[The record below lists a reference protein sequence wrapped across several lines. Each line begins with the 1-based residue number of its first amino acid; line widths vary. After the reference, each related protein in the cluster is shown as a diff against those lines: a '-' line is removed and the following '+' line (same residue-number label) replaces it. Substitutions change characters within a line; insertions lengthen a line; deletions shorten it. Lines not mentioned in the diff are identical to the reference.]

1 MMMIG
6 PHRICAPW
14 LDLLGLAHDE
24 FSECIFKVLSM
35 ASMAAQEAARNDTL

>member
-14 LDLLGLAHDE
+14 LDLLGFAHDK
-24 FSECIFKVLSM
+24 FIQCSFKVLSM
-35 ASMAAQEAARNDTL
+35 ASMAAQDVARNDSL